1 MKFSNLLII
10 NVVVALLFGV
20 GFVLMPATVGSTY
33 GVTPTPAVNLA
44 GQLYGVELLAI
55 GLFLWFARS
64 VEDAYV
70 RRAMCLA
77 FMIADAIG
85 AVVAAMGV
93 LSGVVNALGWSS
105 VLIYALL
112 ALGFAY
118 FQFMQPGSS

>member
-10 NVVVALLFGV
+10 TAVISLLFGV
-20 GFVLMPATVGSTY
+20 GFVLMPATLISTY
-33 GVTPTPAVNLA
+33 GATPTPAVNFA
-44 GQLYGVELLAI
+44 AQLYGVELLAL

-64 VEDAYV
+64 VDDAYV

-85 AVVAAMGV
+85 AVIAAMGA
-93 LSGVVNALGWSS
+93 LSGVVNAMGWSS

-112 ALGFAY
+112 GLGFAY
-118 FQFMQPGSS
+118 FQFMKPGSS